1 MIHAEEGESSRRPQ
15 PPAGFATATALFV
28 SSLER
33 RREWRLPI
41 VHSSVPSLRRELS
54 AFLDPTGLSAEQF
67 YDLILAVC
75 EAATNAVEH
84 AQHPAE
90 PFFDVSAEIDDGKVT
105 IVVQDHG
112 QWLQPTSSPYRGR
125 GLAMMRVLADTT
137 VAAGPNG
144 TTVTIRNHSAVT
156 TAPCQEEDQAS

>member
-1 MIHAEEGESSRRPQ
+1 VE
-15 PPAGFATATALFV
+15 
-28 SSLER
+28 
-33 RREWRLPI
+33 
-41 VHSSVPSLRRELS
+41 SSVPSLRRELS
-54 AFLDPTGLSAEQF
+54 AFLDPSGVSADEF

-90 PFFDVSAEIDDGKVT
+90 PFFDVSAETDDGKVT

-125 GLAMMRVLADTT
+125 GLAMMRVLADTI
-137 VAAGPNG
+137 VAPGTYG
-144 TTVTIRNHSAVT
+144 TTVTIRNHTAVPA
-156 TAPCQEEDQAS
+156 APCEEEDRAS